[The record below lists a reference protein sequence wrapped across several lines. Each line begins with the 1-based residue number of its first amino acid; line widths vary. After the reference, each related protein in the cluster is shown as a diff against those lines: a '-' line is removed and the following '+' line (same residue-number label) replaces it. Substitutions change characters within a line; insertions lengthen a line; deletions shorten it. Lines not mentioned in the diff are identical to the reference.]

1 MPKQILVITGPTASG
16 KTYVAHQLALEK
28 NLQIVS
34 FDSRQLYKELNI
46 GVARPPEKYLREI
59 NYHFI
64 ASHSIHEPL
73 SAGAFANMCRQKI
86 NEILTKDNSVIL
98 VGGTGFYLKAILENT
113 SSFPLKKNETRNFY
127 LKLFNVHGLNY
138 LQQLLKKKSKD
149 WFNFIEISN
158 PVRVLRALEILHE
171 YPEALPQKI
180 TNAYFQNF
188 DVRIFVLDLPREM
201 LYENINR
208 RVDEMMELGLKQEA
222 LDLAAYSECLPLKT
236 VGYRE
241 WYEHKNAFDE
251 EVVRLIKQNTRRYA
265 KRQLTWF
272 RHQLKDALF
281 ISQKSAEQVV
291 HEIKSKLN
299 A

>member
-59 NYHFI
+59 NYHFV

-86 NEILTKDNSVIL
+86 KEILTKDNSVIL

-113 SSFPLKKNETRNFY
+113 SSFPLKKNETRKFY
-127 LKLFNVHGLNY
+127 LKLFNEHGLNY

-222 LDLAAYSECLPLKT
+222 LDLAAYSELLPLKT

-281 ISQKSAEQVV
+281 ISQKSAEQVI